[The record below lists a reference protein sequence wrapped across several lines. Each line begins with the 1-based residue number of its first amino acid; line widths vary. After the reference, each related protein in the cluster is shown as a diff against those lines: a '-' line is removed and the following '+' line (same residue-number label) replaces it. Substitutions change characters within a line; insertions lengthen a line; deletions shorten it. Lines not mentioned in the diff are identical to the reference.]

1 MIWKKNRQNERP
13 RLGLKKVMIPAAITI
28 TDEAANAIKAVMQGE
43 NVPKDYR
50 LRVGVRGGGPACA
63 SVSYLLG
70 FDSKK
75 ETDLE
80 YEVDGIPVVIDRA
93 QSMYVLGMEIDWH
106 EDESQRGFVF
116 NNPSLRKEV

>member
-1 MIWKKNRQNERP
+1 MIWKKNRQNE
-13 RLGLKKVMIPAAITI
+13 GLAKGGEESMIPAAITI
-28 TDEAANAIKAVMQGE
+28 TKAAASAIKAVMQGE

-75 ETDLE
+75 ESDLE
-80 YEVDGIPVVIDRA
+80 YEVDEIPVVIDRS

-116 NNPSLRKEV
+116 NNPTLRKEA

>member
-1 MIWKKNRQNERP
+1 MVPSAIKITP
-13 RLGLKKVMIPAAITI
+13 GAAAAI
-28 TDEAANAIKAVMQGE
+28 KQVMQGE
-43 NVPKDYR
+43 GVPADYR

-75 ETDLE
+75 EADIE

-93 QSMYVLGMEIDWH
+93 QSMYVLGMEIDWY

-116 NNPSLRKEV
+116 NNPSLRKEA

>member
-1 MIWKKNRQNERP
+1 
-13 RLGLKKVMIPAAITI
+13 
-28 TDEAANAIKAVMQGE
+28 MQGE
-43 NVPKDYR
+43 QVPEGYR

-75 ETDLE
+75 DGDME

-106 EDESQRGFVF
+106 EDEAQRGFVF
-116 NNPSLRKEV
+116 NNPAMRSNEQ

>member
-1 MIWKKNRQNERP
+1 
-13 RLGLKKVMIPAAITI
+13 MIPPPITI
-28 TDEAANAIKAVMQGE
+28 TPSASAAIKQVMQGE
-43 NVPKDYR
+43 GVPQDYR

-75 ETDLE
+75 AGDLE
-80 YEVDGIPVVIDRA
+80 YEVNGIPLLIDRA
-93 QSMYVLGMEIDWH
+93 QSMYVLGMEIDWF

-116 NNPSLRKEV
+116 NNPSLRKEADIQ

>member
-1 MIWKKNRQNERP
+1 VSKNMKP
-13 RLGLKKVMIPAAITI
+13 VVLTITPSAAAAI
-28 TDEAANAIKAVMQGE
+28 KQVMQGE
-43 NVPKDYR
+43 NVPSSYC

-75 ETDLE
+75 ESDLE

-93 QSMYVLGMEIDWH
+93 QSMYVLGMEIDWF
-106 EDESQRGFVF
+106 EDAAQRGFVF
-116 NNPSLRKEV
+116 NNPSQRKEG